1 MQGSLE
7 GEKVP
12 ERQQDLCLS
21 RNWRRRTGIIRVF
34 YRTGGVTSRDAVS
47 ERETREPMEDRGME
61 GKVLLPNPFI
71 PPTPISIP
79 VNF

>member
-12 ERQQDLCLS
+12 KRQQDLCLS
-21 RNWRRRTGIIRVF
+21 RNWRRETGIIRVL

-47 ERETREPMEDRGME
+47 EEETREPMEDRGME
-61 GKVLLPNPFI
+61 GKVLLPNPFS
-71 PPTPISIP
+71 PPISIV